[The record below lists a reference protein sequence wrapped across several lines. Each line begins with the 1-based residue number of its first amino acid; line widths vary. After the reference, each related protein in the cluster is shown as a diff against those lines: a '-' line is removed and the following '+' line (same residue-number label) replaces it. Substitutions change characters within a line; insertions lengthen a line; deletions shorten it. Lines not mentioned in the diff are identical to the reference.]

1 LNANHSVK
9 QTQAEREQ
17 TMADHSH
24 DHSGLNRRS
33 VLKAGASLG
42 AAATLGDAL
51 AAQSPAL
58 TADMAKSVESWLVML
73 SDTQRRAGQLPWG
86 EARENWHYVPRSRP
100 GLPLR
105 EMNDQQK
112 QAVWDVLGA
121 LLSAR
126 GLDHVRGALIL
137 EKILGEMTG
146 RPDFRDPGNYALVVF
161 GNPAATDPWAW
172 RMEGHHLSLTVVI
185 APGIGLSVTPAFFGA
200 NPATVPE
207 GHDHAGFRL
216 FGAEE
221 DAAFGLIRSLEGEAR
236 QSAIIGDRSLGDIV
250 AGPGRETVLQD
261 YEGVSLERLNEAQRG
276 GIMRIAQL
284 FARTMRE
291 EIANAAMDRLHAAG
305 AGAIHFAWAGSL
317 ERGSPHYFRI
327 HAPTALIEYDNT
339 QNGANHVHTVWIDP
353 QNVFGRD
360 MLKTHYHHD
369 H

>member
-1 LNANHSVK
+1 LFLLAFMPLREFSYLRHAGPFASALDLVSLNANHSVK

-33 VLKAGASLG
+33 VLKAGISLG

-73 SDTQRRAGQLPWG
+73 SDTQRRAGQLPWS

-146 RPDFRDPGNYALVVF
+146 GPISVIPAIMRWWFSAIPRQRIRGPG
-161 GNPAATDPWAW
+161 AW
-172 RMEGHHLSLTVVI
+172 R
-185 APGIGLSVTPAFFGA
+185 
-200 NPATVPE
+200 ATICP
-207 GHDHAGFRL
+207 
-216 FGAEE
+216 
-221 DAAFGLIRSLEGEAR
+221 
-236 QSAIIGDRSLGDIV
+236 
-250 AGPGRETVLQD
+250 
-261 YEGVSLERLNEAQRG
+261 
-276 GIMRIAQL
+276 
-284 FARTMRE
+284 
-291 EIANAAMDRLHAAG
+291 
-305 AGAIHFAWAGSL
+305 
-317 ERGSPHYFRI
+317 
-327 HAPTALIEYDNT
+327 
-339 QNGANHVHTVWIDP
+339 
-353 QNVFGRD
+353 
-360 MLKTHYHHD
+360 
-369 H
+369 